1 MLKQW
6 CYYISPIYEEG
17 VFIDLHTIESIV
29 GKLLDEFDEVDDN
42 DTLMLHHPI
51 ASLYYDID
59 CEGTPSTRIL
69 SEAQIC
75 VAPNAPT
82 RPRIHTRVMHNA
94 TILRENA
101 ETTNLAEE
109 PKTNPEEPTS
119 STAPPQK
126 FHIVPATHKL
136 YISKIPVRR

>member
-6 CYYISPIYEEG
+6 CYYISPIYEEE

-29 GKLLDEFDEVDDN
+29 GKLLDDFDEVDDN

-69 SEAQIC
+69 SEAQISLEIMSLC
-75 VAPNAPT
+75 RTKCPNK
-82 RPRIHTRVMHNA
+82 A
-94 TILRENA
+94 TDSHPCHAQCYHPQRECRDN
-101 ETTNLAEE
+101 
-109 PKTNPEEPTS
+109 
-119 STAPPQK
+119 
-126 FHIVPATHKL
+126 
-136 YISKIPVRR
+136 